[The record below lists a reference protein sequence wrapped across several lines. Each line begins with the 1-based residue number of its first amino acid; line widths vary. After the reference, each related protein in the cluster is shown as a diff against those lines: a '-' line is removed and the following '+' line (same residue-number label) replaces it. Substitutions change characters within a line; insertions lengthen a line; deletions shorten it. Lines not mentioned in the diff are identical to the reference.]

1 MKTEKLVL
9 SFIAILGGLLVA
21 GIVFYIYQTT
31 RTIPSSKIK
40 PIAITIPTPTPKPS
54 IFLSLITPNDESV
67 VNNKTLNISGK
78 TAPDATIV
86 IISKNFEQVVSS
98 APNGDFSTTLTLGS
112 GSNVIEITAIAS
124 NGEQTKITRTVTYS
138 LEEF

>member
-1 MKTEKLVL
+1 MKTEKIVL

-21 GIVFYIYQTT
+21 GIIFYIYQTT

-40 PIAITIPTPTPKPS
+40 PIEINIPTSTPKPS
-54 IFLSLITPNDESV
+54 ISLSIITPNDESV
-67 VNNKTLNISGK
+67 VNNKTLTISGK
-78 TAPDATIV
+78 SAPDATIV
-86 IISKNFEQVVSS
+86 IISENFEQVISPALS
-98 APNGDFSTTLTLGS
+98 GDFSTTVNLGN

-124 NGEQTKITRTVTYS
+124 NGEEAKITRTVTYS

>member
-1 MKTEKLVL
+1 MKTEKIVL

-40 PIAITIPTPTPKPS
+40 PITITIPTPTPKPS
-54 IFLSLITPNDESV
+54 IFLSIISPNDESV
-67 VNNKTLNISGK
+67 VNNKTLTISGK
-78 TAPDATIV
+78 SAPDATIA
-86 IISKNFEQVVSS
+86 IISENFGQVVSP
-98 APNGDFSTTLTLGS
+98 APNGDFSTTVTLGN
-112 GSNVIEITAIAS
+112 GSNVIEITAIAA
-124 NGEQTKITRTVTYS
+124 NGEQAKITRTVTYS

>member
-40 PIAITIPTPTPKPS
+40 PIAITIPTPTPKPA
-54 IFLSLITPNDESV
+54 IFLSIISPNDESV

-78 TAPDATIV
+78 SVPDATIV
-86 IISKNFEQVVSS
+86 VISKNFGEVVSPS
-98 APNGDFSTTLTLGS
+98 LSGDFSTTVNLND
-112 GSNVIEITAIAS
+112 GSNVIEITAIAA
-124 NGEQTKITRTVTYS
+124 NGEQTKIIRTVTYS